1 MPHTTETDKPLGTAN
16 SALKAQPERRLENR
30 ARSRRPRKPAPLP
43 GDCSLKVASYNIHLG
58 IGRDGQLQPAR
69 IAGVIAEL
77 DADVICLQEVS
88 RTHGGFDMLA
98 YLSAATRYQG
108 IAGPTLVTAGGD
120 YGNAI
125 LTRHTAGDVQRWDL
139 SVPRCEPRGAIAML
153 LNKGGWT
160 VRIVATH
167 LGLWPGERRRQIRKL
182 IGFMQET
189 GSMPTV
195 LMGDLNEWFLWGRPL
210 RWLHR
215 HFKETPAPAT
225 FPARWP
231 VFALDRIWVEPRHA
245 LRDIGAHQSATA
257 RMASDHLPVTATIHF
272 SAQASA
278 ES

>member
-1 MPHTTETDKPLGTAN
+1 
-16 SALKAQPERRLENR
+16 
-30 ARSRRPRKPAPLP
+30 
-43 GDCSLKVASYNIHLG
+43 
-58 IGRDGQLQPAR
+58 
-69 IAGVIAEL
+69 
-77 DADVICLQEVS
+77 
-88 RTHGGFDMLA
+88 MLA

-153 LNKGGWT
+153 EQGRMDGAH
-160 VRIVATH
+160 RRDPPRPVA
-167 LGLWPGERRRQIRKL
+167 RRAPPPDSQAHRLHAGDRFHAH
-182 IGFMQET
+182 G
-189 GSMPTV
+189 V
-195 LMGDLNEWFLWGRPL
+195 DGDLNEWFLWGRPL

-215 HFKETPAPAT
+215 RLGNPPRRPVPGALA
-225 FPARWP
+225 

-272 SAQASA
+272 SAQAGA